1 MSPSRRKLSPSGQP
15 LGISLFLDN
24 KETEKRDGVEARGA
38 ARLPARVGEGWDG
51 ERAGSAAVL
60 PAVAPT
66 VLHGGTRLPRAGRG
80 RVSAGRRAPLIRR
93 GVVLNGAPHRREA
106 PSRKPGGGVHAEQT
120 RGTEAAATLGSL
132 EPRASESEARSPRPH
147 EERLLPSLL
156 GSRFR
161 RNVIV

>member
-1 MSPSRRKLSPSGQP
+1 M
-15 LGISLFLDN
+15 
-24 KETEKRDGVEARGA
+24 
-38 ARLPARVGEGWDG
+38 
-51 ERAGSAAVL
+51 
-60 PAVAPT
+60 
-66 VLHGGTRLPRAGRG
+66 
-80 RVSAGRRAPLIRR
+80 
-93 GVVLNGAPHRREA
+93 
-106 PSRKPGGGVHAEQT
+106 HAEQT